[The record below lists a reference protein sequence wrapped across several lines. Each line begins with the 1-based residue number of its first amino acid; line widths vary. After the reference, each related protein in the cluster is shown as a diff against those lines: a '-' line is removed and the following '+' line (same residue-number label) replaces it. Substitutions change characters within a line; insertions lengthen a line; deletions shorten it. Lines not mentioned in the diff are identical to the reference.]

1 MFELMQDL
9 EKAPKSE
16 ALFLSLELNLFCEKE
31 KLRRYLES
39 GE

>member
-9 EKAPKSE
+9 EKASE
-16 ALFLSLELNLFCEKE
+16 SKAYESSLELNLFCEKE